1 MGKTKRLIYNS
12 IFGRKCL
19 TKIGRNDKIETVI
32 NIVYLHILRTISNDH
47 SFKSEFSVSK
57 LNRSIFGIENR

>member
-1 MGKTKRLIYNS
+1 MAKTKKLIYKS

-19 TKIGRNDKIETVI
+19 RKTRGIDKIETVI
-32 NIVYLHILRTISNDH
+32 NIIYLHNLRMISNDH

-57 LNRSIFGIENR
+57 LNRSISGIENR